1 MGTLE
6 AHSGVGVYLASFA
19 VPNLERLHFQKGH
32 SVLRCTLRFYFTL
45 ILQSNMGTLEAHSG
59 VGVYLASFVVP
70 NLERSHF
77 QKGHSVLRCTSS
89 ILFYTDFTV

>member
-1 MGTLE
+1 M
-6 AHSGVGVYLASFA
+6 YLASFV

-70 NLERSHF
+70 NLERSALSEGTF
-77 QKGHSVLRCTSS
+77 RSEMYSS

>member
-6 AHSGVGVYLASFA
+6 AHSGVGVYLASFV
-19 VPNLERLHFQKGH
+19 VPNLERLHFQQGH

-70 NLERSHF
+70 NLERLHF
-77 QKGHSVLRCTSS
+77 QKD
-89 ILFYTDFTV
+89 IPF